1 MTRPPDSDVAAS
13 AAERVLTRRVRL
25 LMAAWA
31 LLVALNL
38 RPPVASLG
46 PVLFDL
52 RTDLGL
58 SRGLAGLLTTLP
70 VLCFGLL
77 APLAG
82 RVGRRLGLELALAGS
97 VLVLAAGIL
106 VRSAGPFALVLAG
119 TVVVGAG
126 TTVGNVLV
134 PALIKRHFPAALGV
148 MTALFTAALTSGAA
162 LAGGL
167 TGVVAESA
175 GWSWR
180 LALAVWAVPCVV
192 AAVVWLPL
200 RPYRAAGPDAV
211 PSLSGG
217 GSVWRAPRA
226 WGIAGFMGIQA
237 LGFYTMLSWLPSVLR
252 DAGAST
258 ATASL
263 ALVLFNLLGISTSLA
278 VPPLATRL
286 DSQAPVAVVVAV
298 SWGTGLVGLMLWPEN
313 GLVWSVVLGFG
324 QGAGVSLA
332 MTLMSLKASTSD
344 VARQL
349 SGMCQGFGYTVAAT
363 GPFLVGWLRDQS
375 SGWTLPLG
383 FMACLAVVMAVAGA
397 VGGRA
402 GHVR

>member
-1 MTRPPDSDVAAS
+1 VTGGPGPAAVRD
-13 AAERVLTRRVRL
+13 RVLSHRARL

-46 PVLFDL
+46 PVLYDL
-52 RTDLGL
+52 RTDLDL
-58 SRGLAGLLTTLP
+58 TRGLAGLLTTLP

-82 RVGRRLGLELALAGS
+82 RAGRRLGLEAALAGS
-97 VLVLAAGIL
+97 LVVLAVGIV
-106 VRSAGPFALVLAG
+106 VRSLGPVGLIIAG
-119 TVVVGAG
+119 TLAVGAG
-126 TTVGNVLV
+126 ITVGNVLV
-134 PALIKRHFPAALGV
+134 PALIKRHFPSALGV
-148 MTALFTAALTSGAA
+148 MTALFTASLTGGAA

-180 LALAVWAVPCVV
+180 LALAVWAVPVLV
-192 AAVVWLPL
+192 AAVAWLPL
-200 RPYRAAGPDAV
+200 RRYRASGPDAV
-211 PSLSGG
+211 PRLSGG

-226 WGIAGFMGIQA
+226 WGIATFMGIQA
-237 LGFYTMLSWLPSVLR
+237 LGFYTLLAWLPSVLR

-258 ATASL
+258 TTASL
-263 ALVLFNLLGISTSLA
+263 ALVVFNLLGISTALA
-278 VPPLATRL
+278 VPPFATRL
-286 DSQAPVAVVVAV
+286 ESQSPVAVATATA
-298 SWGTGLVGLMLWPEN
+298 WGAGLLGLMLWPSA

-349 SGMCQGFGYTVAAT
+349 SGMCQGFGYTLAAS

-397 VGGRA
+397 AGGRA